1 MNPEEKNLSKLR
13 NLLAVMDSAS
23 MTQEEFIE
31 SFQVVIDLAKQIQD
45 TNAEEFE
52 SIRNEVQALSDK
64 LAEDAKNNVF
74 EAMDGFENK
83 FKTAFKTIAERE
95 VANCE
100 KMMKAKMLE
109 IDAEASAK
117 IESLEVEPTPTLEEV
132 VNALE
137 PRIKIP
143 TPVPGEPGKPGKD
156 GSPDTGEEI
165 IKKINKAETLI
176 DPTAIKGFEQL
187 QKDVKEKTG
196 NTTRIG
202 WGAHPLVVQG
212 LGVVKDKNTRN
223 INFKGAGVS
232 SVVRNANGVVDV
244 TISGG
249 GGGGAF
255 TDLTDVPASY
265 TGQAVKVVRVNAGET
280 GLEFATVSGTGDV
293 VGPASATDNAVARFD
308 GTTGKLIQNSAV
320 TIADGTGNV
329 TAGTYN
335 GNTIGAGSTSGTNT
349 GDQTSIVGITG
360 TKAQFDTAVTD
371 GNILY
376 VGDVTQYTDEMAQ
389 DATGAMVAN
398 STFVSLAYNDATP
411 SLTPSLSASG
421 TPSSSTFLRGD
432 NTWATPAGSGT
443 VTATGGSLT
452 ANSVVLGAGTTDT
465 KVVAGVTTDGT
476 SQLNLG
482 VNATTLG
489 AVKMFG
495 STSGDVTVKPAAV
508 AGTAT
513 VFQLPATNGTNGH
526 YLQTNGS
533 GVTSWQAASGSAFTP
548 VVNNYTASTTMA
560 DPGAGCTLIRVRGI
574 AGGAGGGS
582 GRKHTSAAGRGGG
595 SGGSAGAFMDVQFPY
610 SSVSSWPVT
619 ITIGAGGAGG
629 AAVTSNST
637 VGNNGTAGGDTSFG
651 AIVVLKGGDG
661 GTGGSSATS
670 QGGDARFGANNS
682 VSTVATNAAPAA
694 GGQAGATAAVT
705 TAGANGFAG
714 AGGAGGGLTTGNATM
729 SGTNGGSNAKGTAAV
744 AGGTAG
750 NAGGAGTAGD
760 TTAPYIFF
768 GGNGG
773 SGGGSSTT
781 AGLAGGAGGLY
792 GAGGGGGTAGT
803 DSVNDSGAGGA
814 GADGFLQVI
823 AT

>member
-244 TISGG
+244 TISGSS
-249 GGGGAF
+249 GGAF
-255 TDLTDVPASY
+255 TDLTDTFASY
-265 TGQAVKVVRVNAGET
+265 TGKSLQVLRVNAGQTGIETVALAGGGDALKSDPLSQFAATTSLQLKGVMSDET
-280 GLEFATVSGTGDV
+280 GSGALVFATSPTLVTPVLGAATATTINGATITSGTLNG
-293 VGPASATDNAVARFD
+293 S
-308 GTTGKLIQNSAV
+308 V
-320 TIADGTGNV
+320 T
-329 TAGTYN
+329 
-335 GNTIGAGSTSGTNT
+335 GTNT

-376 VGDVTQYTDEMAQ
+376 VGDSITSASVSDFTEASQ
-389 DATGAMVAN
+389 DAVGAMVDA
-398 STFVSLAYNDATP
+398 SLTYVDATP
-411 SLTPSLSASG
+411 LLQRAALTGDVTAS
-421 TPSSSTFLRGD
+421 
-432 NTWATPAGSGT
+432 AGS
-443 VTATGGSLT
+443 
-452 ANSVVLGAGTTDT
+452 
-465 KVVAGVTTDGT
+465 
-476 SQLNLG
+476 
-482 VNATTLG
+482 NATTV
-489 AVKMFG
+489 VKING
-495 STSGDVTVKPAAV
+495 TTLSGLATGILKNTTGTGVPSIATAGTDYSVPTGTETITNKRPQPRTASSTSNATLTPDLSSANVYYRTTQTVGLTIAAPT
-508 AGTAT
+508 G
-513 VFQLPATNGTNGH
+513 
-526 YLQTNGS
+526 
-533 GVTSWQAASGSAFTP
+533 TP
-548 VVNNYTASTTMA
+548 VIGEVITIYV
-560 DPGAGCTLIRVRGI
+560 D
-574 AGGAGGGS
+574 
-582 GRKHTSAAGRGGG
+582 
-595 SGGSAGAFMDVQFPY
+595 SAGAQTLTMNATYIVF
-610 SSVSSWPVT
+610 
-619 ITIGAGGAGG
+619 G
-629 AAVTSNST
+629 AA
-637 VGNNGTAGGDTSFG
+637 F
-651 AIVVLKGGDG
+651 
-661 GTGGSSATS
+661 
-670 QGGDARFGANNS
+670 
-682 VSTVATNAAPAA
+682 PA
-694 GGQAGATAAVT
+694 
-705 TAGANGFAG
+705 
-714 AGGAGGGLTTGNATM
+714 
-729 SGTNGGSNAKGTAAV
+729 
-744 AGGTAG
+744 
-750 NAGGAGTAGD
+750 
-760 TTAPYIFF
+760 
-768 GGNGG
+768 
-773 SGGGSSTT
+773 STT
-781 AGLAGGAGGLY
+781 AGKTLMI
-792 GAGGGGGTAGT
+792 TAQFNGT
-803 DSVNDSGAGGA
+803 DWETTWVN
-814 GADGFLQVI
+814 QV
-823 AT
+823 

>member
-1 MNPEEKNLSKLR
+1 MQDLTPQQVKKIEKL
-13 NLLAVMDSAS
+13 
-23 MTQEEFIE
+23 
-31 SFQVVIDLAKQIQD
+31 
-45 TNAEEFE
+45 
-52 SIRNEVQALSDK
+52 DK
-64 LAEDAKNNVF
+64 LAKILEKGDVGIFEHLVELESTVDESVEALEAKVAEAVDEVKEIADTVGSNIPALIEEALASIPPPEDGHTPSAEELTAIILPLVLENMPDVKDGESPSRESILEMILENMPEAKDGIDADEKKII
-74 EAMDGFENK
+74 EAVGDKLESELPQFG
-83 FKTAFKTIAERE
+83 TAFRDG
-95 VANCE
+95 
-100 KMMKAKMLE
+100 LE
-109 IDAEASAK
+109 ILDGDERLDRSAVK
-117 IESLEVEPTPTLEEV
+117 GLDDYEEV
-132 VNALE
+132 SKMA
-137 PRIKIP
+137 RQSKSFTGITGIK
-143 TPVPGEPGKPGKD
+143 
-156 GSPDTGEEI
+156 EI
-165 IKKINKAETLI
+165 IAGTNVTV
-176 DPTAIKGFEQL
+176 D
-187 QKDVKEKTG
+187 
-196 NTTRIG
+196 NSN
-202 WGAHPLVVQG
+202 
-212 LGVVKDKNTRN
+212 LGYPV
-223 INFKGAGVS
+223 VS
-232 SVVRNANGVVDV
+232 S
-244 TISGG
+244 TGG

-265 TGQAVKVVRVNAGET
+265 TGQALKVVSVNAGENALVFTTLAGGGDALTANPLSQFAATTSLQLKNTISDET
-280 GLEFATVSGTGDV
+280 GSGALVFANTPTLVTPVLGAATATSINGATITSGTLNG
-293 VGPASATDNAVARFD
+293 S
-308 GTTGKLIQNSAV
+308 V
-320 TIADGTGNV
+320 T
-329 TAGTYN
+329 
-335 GNTIGAGSTSGTNT
+335 GTNT

-389 DATGAMVAN
+389 DATGAMAAN

-432 NTWATPAGSGT
+432 NTWATPSGSGT

-548 VVNNYTASTTMA
+548 VVNNYTASTTMS

-574 AGGAGGGS
+574 GGGAGGGS
-582 GRKHTSAAGRGGG
+582 GRKHTSASGRAGG
-595 SGGSAGAFMDVQFPY
+595 SGGSAGAYIDVQFPY

-637 VGNNGTAGGDTSFG
+637 AGNNGTAGGDTSFG

-670 QGGDARFGANNS
+670 RGGDARFGANNS

-729 SGTNGGSNAKGTAAV
+729 SGTSGGSNAKGTAAV

-814 GADGFLQVI
+814 GADGFMQVI